1 MYVVIAG
8 CGRVGSGLAKDLVA
22 EGNEVSLIDENPD
35 AFELLGQDF
44 PAQFVVGAAMDWDVL
59 RAAGIERADAFVA
72 TTDGDNTNLVCAQLA
87 EKQFGVKCSVARVFD
102 PLRAELFG
110 SAGIRTVCPTADAK
124 ALVHE
129 AVNSCELRG

>member
-22 EGNEVSLIDENPD
+22 EGNEVAMIDENPD
-35 AFELLGQDF
+35 AFELLGLDF

-59 RAAGIERADAFVA
+59 KAAGIERADAFVA
-72 TTDGDNTNLVCAQLA
+72 ATDGDNTNLVCAQLA
-87 EKQFGVKCSVARVFD
+87 EKQFGVKCAVARVFD
-102 PLRAELFG
+102 PLRAQLFG
-110 SAGIRTVCPTADAK
+110 SVGIRTVCPTADAK
-124 ALVHE
+124 ALLHE